1 LSKVF
6 VTGATGFIGKRL
18 IPLLLEEGHTVYALC
33 RIRGTKV
40 GSINHENLHIVY
52 GDLHDLE
59 HLDKI
64 PTDIDVSYY
73 LVHSMAKKIKDLS
86 EKEQSVAKNFVL
98 LMNQLKCKQIIYLG
112 GIIDP
117 DVKLSEHLESRK
129 MVEEV
134 LKTAHSKLTIF
145 RSSIIIGAGSASF
158 EIIRDLVEKLPFMI
172 APRWV
177 KTRCQPIG
185 IVDVLFYLRVALLNS
200 DLYGKTLDIGGPD
213 VYTFKEVL
221 LEYARFRN
229 LKRHILDVPFLTPKL
244 SSYWLVFITSIPY
257 SLCSYLVESMKANS
271 VCLNNEIH
279 TLIPHT
285 CMSFR
290 EALHRA
296 FFKIATYQVQ
306 STWMDAWVIDQKSP
320 DIQKFCQIPTQGC
333 FQEVRKMKIADSKK
347 EALDRIWEIGGDR
360 GWYGVDWAW
369 KIRGFID
376 KICKGPG
383 LRRGRRH
390 PTELEVGDAVD
401 FWRVVKANRD
411 EGNLILYAE
420 MLLPGTAWLEFQ
432 VDDDSVYQIAIFQPK
447 GLFGRIYWYLM
458 IPFHIVI
465 FRKMIQKIAGY

>member
-1 LSKVF
+1 MSKVF

-40 GSINHENLHIVY
+40 GSLNHENLHIIY
-52 GDLHDLE
+52 GDLDDLD

-64 PTDIDVSYY
+64 PAEIDVSYY
-73 LVHSMAKKIKDLS
+73 LVHSMAKKIKDLK
-86 EKEQSVAKNFVL
+86 EKESTVAKNFVF
-98 LMNQLKCKQIIYLG
+98 LMNQLKCQQIIYLG

-117 DVKLSEHLESRK
+117 HVKLSEHLESRK

-134 LKTAHSKLTIF
+134 LKTALSKLTIF

-177 KTRCQPIG
+177 KTHCQPIG
-185 IVDVLFYLRVALLNS
+185 IVDVLFYLKAALLN
-200 DLYGKTLDIGGPD
+200 DNLYGKTLDIGGPD

-221 LEYARFRN
+221 LEYAKFRN
-229 LKRHILDVPFLTPKL
+229 LKRYILDVPFLTPKL

-271 VCLNNEIH
+271 VCLNKEIH

-290 EALHRA
+290 DALHRA
-296 FFKIATYQVQ
+296 FFKIATYQVE
-306 STWMDAWVIDQKSP
+306 STWMDAWVIDEKSP
-320 DIQKFCQIPTQGC
+320 DMQKFSQIPSQGC
-333 FQEVRKMKIADSKK
+333 FQEVRKMRIVDTRK
-347 EALDRIWEIGGDR
+347 EVLDRIWEIGGDR

-369 KIRGFID
+369 QIRGFID
-376 KICKGPG
+376 KMFRGPG
-383 LRRGRRH
+383 LKRGRRH
-390 PTELEVGDAVD
+390 PTDLEVGDAVD
-401 FWRVVKANRD
+401 FWRVVKADRE

-432 VDDDSVYQIAIFQPK
+432 VDDEFVYLIAIFQPK

-465 FRKMIQKIAGY
+465 FRKMARKIAGY